1 MPPPRTVRAETH
13 CPDHCCHHCG
23 VTDDP
28 RATLTRKEGRASSER
43 ATLDSLLD
51 EVPVGVLSTVVD
63 GMPWSVPMFF
73 ARDGDRVLLHGST
86 GAGALRQV
94 SDGAPATLTVLSLDG
109 FVVAFNAFE
118 SSANYRSAVLR
129 GTLQT
134 LSGPEAAAGL
144 ETLTDR
150 LFPGRTREVVP
161 STTKELSATVCLS
174 LPIAEGSWLYKCR
187 EGGSE
192 PPDGE
197 PTRAWTGVVPLRV
210 TAGEPERDAW
220 NTSGAPV
227 PDSVHAILRAYPR

>member
-1 MPPPRTVRAETH
+1 MPPPQAITASTL
-13 CPDHCCHHCG
+13 CWHHGG
-23 VTDDP
+23 VTNDP
-28 RATLTRKEGRASSER
+28 LATLTRKEGRASSQR
-43 ATLDSLLD
+43 TTLDSLLD
-51 EVPVGVLSTVVD
+51 EVPVGVLSTVLD

-94 SDGAPATLTVLSLDG
+94 GDGAPATLTVISLDG
-109 FVVAFNAFE
+109 FVVAHNAFE

-134 LSGPEAAAGL
+134 LTGPEAAAGL

-161 STTKELSATVCLS
+161 NTNKELSATVCLS
-174 LPIAEGSWLYKCR
+174 LAIEDGSWLYKAR
-187 EGGSE
+187 VGGSE
-192 PPDGE
+192 PPDGS
-197 PTRAWTGVVPLRV
+197 PTQAWTGVVPLRL

-220 NTSGAPV
+220 NTNDAPV
-227 PDSVHAILRAYPR
+227 PDSVQAILRAYPR

>member
-1 MPPPRTVRAETH
+1 MTN
-13 CPDHCCHHCG
+13 
-23 VTDDP
+23 DP
-28 RATLTRKEGRASSER
+28 LATLTRKEGRASSER
-43 ATLDSLLD
+43 TTLDGLLD
-51 EVPVGVLSTVVD
+51 EVPVGVLSTVLD

-94 SDGAPATLTVLSLDG
+94 GEGAPATLTVISLDG
-109 FVVAFNAFE
+109 FVVAHNAFE

-134 LSGPEAAAGL
+134 LTGPEAEAGL

-174 LPIAEGSWLYKCR
+174 LQIDEGSWLYKTR
-187 EGGSE
+187 VGGSE
-192 PPDGE
+192 PPEGDL
-197 PTRAWTGVVPLRV
+197 TDAWTGVVPLRL
-210 TAGEPERDAW
+210 TAGEPQRDAW
-220 NTSGAPV
+220 NTNDAPV
-227 PDSVHAILRAYPR
+227 PDSVQAILRAYPR